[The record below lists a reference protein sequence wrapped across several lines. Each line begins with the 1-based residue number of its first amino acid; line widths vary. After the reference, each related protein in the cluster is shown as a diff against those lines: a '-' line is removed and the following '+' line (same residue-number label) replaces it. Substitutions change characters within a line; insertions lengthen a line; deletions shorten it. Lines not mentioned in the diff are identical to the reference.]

1 MLVGGDGELDEG
13 SLCVVAR
20 SFNTAHWRRLVQ
32 FPAGSRRGSIF
43 LCLLYRV
50 GRGETN
56 KECRRP
62 RGRTHAPPLTVASVD
77 RNVPRRA
84 IPDRVR
90 PAENQPQPM
99 SKRYWPRTCL
109 LIRRPT

>member
-1 MLVGGDGELDEG
+1 MLMGGDRELDEG

-32 FPAGSRRGSIF
+32 FPAGSCRGSIF

-77 RNVPRRA
+77 RNGPRRA
-84 IPDRVR
+84 IPDRALASVH
-90 PAENQPQPM
+90 PAHPN
-99 SKRYWPRTCL
+99 R
-109 LIRRPT
+109 

>member
-1 MLVGGDGELDEG
+1 MLMGGDRELDEG

-50 GRGETN
+50 ERGETN
-56 KECRRP
+56 KECRRRRRQNP
-62 RGRTHAPPLTVASVD
+62 RAATHGGECRSKPAPTSHS
-77 RNVPRRA
+77 
-84 IPDRVR
+84 R
-90 PAENQPQPM
+90 P
-99 SKRYWPRTCL
+99 SSTCGGPA
-109 LIRRPT
+109 PTHE